1 MLPLF
6 LFYIYKYD
14 TIFEEMKY
22 ILIIISIFSLYS
34 CTSNNEIVE
43 QKPQPGLFSKD
54 SSKGVTISDF
64 LNKDSQ
70 SEKFYVNSYLWRAS
84 LDVLS
89 FAPFQSTDAFGGII
103 ITEWFKKDNQEI
115 KLTALI
121 KSRDLR
127 SEGIDIKAYLKNNE
141 NEISEDLVLSR
152 KIEDLI
158 LTKARVLRLQ
168 NKLK

>member
-1 MLPLF
+1 
-6 LFYIYKYD
+6 
-14 TIFEEMKY
+14 MKY
-22 ILIIISIFSLYS
+22 IIIIISVFSLYS
-34 CTSNNEIVE
+34 CTSNNEIVK
-43 QKPQPGLFSKD
+43 QKPKPGLFSKD
-54 SSKGVTISDF
+54 ASKGISITDF
-64 LNKDSQ
+64 LNRDGQ
-70 SEKFYVNSYLWRAS
+70 SEKFYVNSFLWRAA

-103 ITEWFKKDNQEI
+103 VTDWFKKNDQQI

-127 SEGIDIKAYLKNNE
+127 SEGINIKAYIKNKK
-141 NEISEDLVLSR
+141 NEISEDLMLSR

-158 LTKARVLRLQ
+158 LTKARVLRIQ

>member
-1 MLPLF
+1 MKL
-6 LFYIYKYD
+6 IY
-14 TIFEEMKY
+14 F
-22 ILIIISIFSLYS
+22 LIISTILFSCS
-34 CTSNNEIVE
+34 STNEVVTK
-43 QKPQPGLFSKD
+43 KPEPGLFSKD
-54 SSKGVTISDF
+54 VSKGISITDF
-64 LNKDSQ
+64 LNRDSQ
-70 SEKFYVNSYLWRAS
+70 SEKFYVNSFLWRAS

-103 ITEWFKKDNQEI
+103 ITEWFKKNKQQI

-127 SEGIDIKAYLKNNE
+127 SEGINIKAYVKNTKNE
-141 NEISEDLVLSR
+141 VSEDIVLSR

-158 LTKARVLRLQ
+158 LFKARNLKIQ

>member
-1 MLPLF
+1 MKLIKFIFLLSILF
-6 LFYIYKYD
+6 
-14 TIFEEMKY
+14 
-22 ILIIISIFSLYS
+22 S
-34 CTSNNEIVE
+34 CSSNNEVVTK
-43 QKPQPGLFSKD
+43 KPKPGFFSKD
-54 SSKGVTISDF
+54 ASKGISIDDF

-70 SEKFYVNSYLWRAS
+70 SEKFYVNSFLWRAS

-103 ITEWFKKDNQEI
+103 VTEWFRKNNDQI

-121 KSRDLR
+121 KSRELR
-127 SEGIDIKAYLKNNE
+127 SEG
-141 NEISEDLVLSR
+141 NEITEDQVLSR

-158 LTKARVLRLQ
+158 LTKARVLRTQ

>member
-1 MLPLF
+1 
-6 LFYIYKYD
+6 
-14 TIFEEMKY
+14 MKY
-22 ILIIISIFSLYS
+22 IITIIIIFFLHS

-43 QKPQPGLFSKD
+43 QKPKPGLFSKD
-54 SSKGVTISDF
+54 ASKGISITDF
-64 LNKDSQ
+64 LNRENQ
-70 SEKFYVNSYLWRAS
+70 TEKFYINSFLWRAT

-103 ITEWFKKDNQEI
+103 VTDWFKKDSKQI

-127 SEGIDIKAYLKNNE
+127 SEGINIKAYIKNE
-141 NEISEDLVLSR
+141 KNEISEDLVLSR

-158 LTKARVLRLQ
+158 LTKARVLRIQ

>member
-1 MLPLF
+1 MKLFIFLF
-6 LFYIYKYD
+6 LLS
-14 TIFEEMKY
+14 
-22 ILIIISIFSLYS
+22 ILFSCS
-34 CTSNNEIVE
+34 SNNEVVTK
-43 QKPQPGLFSKD
+43 KPEPGLFSKD
-54 SSKGVTISDF
+54 ASKGISITDF
-64 LNKDSQ
+64 LDRDRESK
-70 SEKFYVNSYLWRAS
+70 KFYVNSFLWRAS

-103 ITEWFKKDNQEI
+103 VTEWFKKNNQQI

-127 SEGIDIKAYLKNNE
+127 SEGINIKAYIKNKK
-141 NEISEDLVLSR
+141 NEISEDKVLSR

-158 LTKARVLRLQ
+158 LTKARVLRIQ

>member
-1 MLPLF
+1 MRF
-6 LFYIYKYD
+6 
-14 TIFEEMKY
+14 
-22 ILIIISIFSLYS
+22 IIIILSIFSIYS

-43 QKPQPGLFSKD
+43 QKPEPGLFSKD
-54 SSKGVTISDF
+54 SSKGVTITDF

-70 SEKFYVNSYLWRAS
+70 SEKFYVNSFLWRAT

-103 ITEWFKKDNQEI
+103 VTEWFKKDNKQI
-115 KLTALI
+115 KFTALI

-127 SEGIDIKAYLKNNE
+127 SEGINIKAYIKNRK

-158 LTKARVLRLQ
+158 LTKARVLRIQ
-168 NKLK
+168 KKLN

>member
-1 MLPLF
+1 
-6 LFYIYKYD
+6 
-14 TIFEEMKY
+14 MKY
-22 ILIIISIFSLYS
+22 IIIIISIFSLYS
-34 CTSNNEIVE
+34 CTSNNETVE
-43 QKPQPGLFSKD
+43 QKPTPGLFSRD
-54 SSKGVTISDF
+54 AAKGVTIADF
-64 LNKDSQ
+64 LNRNSQ
-70 SEKFYVNSYLWRAS
+70 SEKFYVNSFLWRAS

-103 ITEWFKKDNQEI
+103 VTEWFKKNDQQI
-115 KLTALI
+115 KLIALI

-127 SEGIDIKAYLKNNE
+127 SEGINIKAYIKNKK

-158 LTKARVLRLQ
+158 LTKARVLRTQ

>member
-1 MLPLF
+1 
-6 LFYIYKYD
+6 
-14 TIFEEMKY
+14 MKY
-22 ILIIISIFSLYS
+22 IIVIISIFSLYS
-34 CTSNNEIVE
+34 CTSSNEIVE

-54 SSKGVTISDF
+54 SSKGLSITDF
-64 LNKDSQ
+64 INRNSQ

-103 ITEWFKKDNQEI
+103 ITEWFKKNNQEI

-127 SEGIDIKAYLKNNE
+127 SEGINVKAYLKSNK

>member
-1 MLPLF
+1 MKLF
-6 LFYIYKYD
+6 KFIFLLLILF
-14 TIFEEMKY
+14 
-22 ILIIISIFSLYS
+22 S
-34 CTSNNEIVE
+34 CSSNNEVVTK
-43 QKPQPGLFSKD
+43 KPKPGLFSKD
-54 SSKGVTISDF
+54 ASKGISIGDF
-64 LNKDSQ
+64 LNRDDK
-70 SEKFYVNSYLWRAS
+70 SEKFYVNSFLWRAS

-103 ITEWFKKDNQEI
+103 ITEWFKKNNQEI

-127 SEGIDIKAYLKNNE
+127 SEGINIKAYIKNNK
-141 NEISEDLVLSR
+141 NEISEDPVLSR

-158 LTKARVLRLQ
+158 LTKARVLRIQ

>member
-1 MLPLF
+1 MKLFKFLF
-6 LFYIYKYD
+6 LLS
-14 TIFEEMKY
+14 
-22 ILIIISIFSLYS
+22 ILFSCS
-34 CTSNNEIVE
+34 SNNEVVTK
-43 QKPQPGLFSKD
+43 KPEPGLFSKD
-54 SSKGVTISDF
+54 ASKGINITDF
-64 LNKDSQ
+64 LNKDSE
-70 SEKFYVNSYLWRAS
+70 SKKFYVNSFLWRAS

-103 ITEWFKKDNQEI
+103 VTEWFKKNNQQI

-127 SEGIDIKAYLKNNE
+127 SEGINIKAYIKNKQ
-141 NEISEDLVLSR
+141 NEISEDMVLSR

-158 LTKARVLRLQ
+158 LTKARALRIQ